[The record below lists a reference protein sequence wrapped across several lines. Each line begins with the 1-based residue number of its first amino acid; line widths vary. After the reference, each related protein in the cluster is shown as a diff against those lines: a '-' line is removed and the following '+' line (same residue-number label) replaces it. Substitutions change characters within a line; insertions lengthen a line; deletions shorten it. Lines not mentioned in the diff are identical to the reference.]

1 MRGVVEGMDEGR
13 TRSKVQLTLSVSFK
27 ASDRSIACL
36 ISSG

>member
-13 TRSKVQLTLSVSFK
+13 TRSKVQLTPRVSFR
-27 ASDRSIACL
+27 ASDRSIACV